1 MHSNGCLVQRSAQL
15 QRGSRRSACRR
26 LVASERGDARI
37 RASSA
42 VLPRRPL
49 PIRASGNNLTTTP
62 WSGPPARGPGG
73 KPAAAA
79 SQPSNTDGPSLDMSR
94 GLAALIAVNALIFAG
109 AALAKLPP
117 IAGLALYNANGAWW
131 QFATSSFVHANV
143 AHLSRNMFLLWIFG
157 SALRREVTGPGVWF
171 TYVVCALGANMA
183 AVYALGAKAKVG
195 TALLGVAASGG
206 VAGVALAAL
215 ALSARPSLRWIMGA
229 ALAVQFTFPALL
241 AAPVPY
247 MPAAAG
253 GAGAAGAAVLTKL
266 LPGWVLA
273 GAGEQLAG
281 VAGAGALGLGA
292 AGGGSGVG
300 GFMAAL
306 KAPAMSWLWGA
317 AAGALI
323 VVVLARLPVPPE

>member
-1 MHSNGCLVQRSAQL
+1 
-15 QRGSRRSACRR
+15 
-26 LVASERGDARI
+26 
-37 RASSA
+37 
-42 VLPRRPL
+42 
-49 PIRASGNNLTTTP
+49 
-62 WSGPPARGPGG
+62 
-73 KPAAAA
+73 
-79 SQPSNTDGPSLDMSR
+79 MSR
-94 GLAALIAVNALIFAG
+94 GLAALIALNALIFAG

-117 IAGLALYNANGAWW
+117 IAALALYNANGTWW
-131 QFATSSFVHANV
+131 QFATSAFVHANV
-143 AHLSRNMFLLWIFG
+143 AHLSRNMFLLWIWG

-171 TYVVCALGANMA
+171 TYVLCALGANMA
-183 AVYALGAKAKVG
+183 AVYGLGVKAKAG

-215 ALSARPSLRWIMGA
+215 LLTARPSLRWIMGA
-229 ALAVQFTFPALL
+229 ALAVQFTLPALL
-241 AAPVPY
+241 AVPVPY

-281 VAGAGALGLGA
+281 AGGGAGALGLGA
-292 AGGGSGVG
+292 AGGGNGVG
-300 GFMAAL
+300 GFLAAL

-317 AAGALI
+317 AAGALL

>member
-1 MHSNGCLVQRSAQL
+1 MVLVT
-15 QRGSRRSACRR
+15 
-26 LVASERGDARI
+26 
-37 RASSA
+37 
-42 VLPRRPL
+42 PTRPPL
-49 PIRASGNNLTTTP
+49 HPTIPHRP
-62 WSGPPARGPGG
+62 
-73 KPAAAA
+73 
-79 SQPSNTDGPSLDMSR
+79 
-94 GLAALIAVNALIFAG
+94 
-109 AALAKLPP
+109 
-117 IAGLALYNANGAWW
+117 

-171 TYVVCALGANMA
+171 TYVVCALGAYVMRARSGLGAGRGAGSGQRVGSRKRGRGVVTWGREEWAGGNAGSQEGSAGRTMDGVLHRAYASRPCMHTPTMLSRTAGANMA